1 MTVVDLTE
9 VAYVVVTVAA
19 AAANGYA
26 ATMDATRP
34 AWLLD
39 NMARLH
45 VPRTQLGALGVA
57 KAAGAVGLLAGIAV
71 PAVGVLA
78 AAGLTAFFTGAIV
91 TVVRSGWL
99 GHLPYPAI
107 YLALA
112 AGSLALRLATL

>member
-1 MTVVDLTE
+1 MEVADDAVTVV
-9 VAYVVVTVAA
+9 A

-26 ATMDATRP
+26 ATIDATQP

-39 NMARLH
+39 NMTRLH
-45 VPRTQLGALGVA
+45 VPRSQLGAPGVA

-78 AAGLTAFFTGAIV
+78 AAGLTAFFAGAVV

-99 GHLPYPAI
+99 RHLPYPAT

-112 AGSLALRLATL
+112 AGSLALHLATL